1 MSINELTIKVRELK
15 ELQRMAEE
23 LQEEITALQDDIK
36 KEMETRGTEELI
48 IDVFKVKWTTVISNR
63 FDTTSFKKTHN
74 DLYQQYIKQTKTR
87 RFSIV

>member
-36 KEMETRGTEELI
+36 KEMDTRGTEELI

>member
-1 MSINELTIKVRELK
+1 
-15 ELQRMAEE
+15 MAEE

>member
-63 FDTTSFKKTHN
+63 FDTTSIKKTHN
-74 DLYQQYIKQTKTR
+74 ELYQQYIKQTKTR

>member
-87 RFSIV
+87 RVSIV